1 MRYPPSPRKALKVL
15 RTKDLGPDFDP
26 DSESGLCLGWGLSGE
41 RVCQVGRSFLGW
53 FLICFVLVGCAP
65 PRSSRIVIGAKNFT
79 EQVVLGE
86 LLAQEI
92 EAATG
97 ERVDR
102 RFYLAGSYICNQA
115 LVSGRIDGYVE
126 YTGTALTAILKQ
138 PLPPVGERDEATV
151 WRRVR
156 DLYASQYGVRVGR
169 GLGFEDTFAMV
180 VRGED
185 ARRLGLRTISDA
197 AKVAPEWRLG
207 VGYEFEE
214 RPDGLRGLEA
224 AYGLR
229 FREAPRVMDLGLLYR
244 ALAAGQVDMVA
255 GNSTDGPI
263 RAMGAVVLVDDRH
276 YFPPYEAVPLVREDS
291 IRRHPGIAVAME
303 RLAGKVSAEDV
314 REMNYAVD
322 SEHKDVAEVVREFRR
337 KKGL

>member
-1 MRYPPSPRKALKVL
+1 MKADHGFRGFRGLIRIK
-15 RTKDLGPDFDP
+15 
-26 DSESGLCLGWGLSGE
+26 SE
-41 RVCQVGRSFLGW
+41 GW
-53 FLICFVLVGCAP
+53 FDAGFRLTTLILLLAVCGGLTGCAP

-92 EAATG
+92 EVVTH

-102 RFYLAGSYICNQA
+102 KFYLAGSYICQQA

-138 PLPPVGERDEATV
+138 PLPPVGQRDAATV
-151 WRRVR
+151 LRRVR
-156 DLYASQYGVRVGR
+156 DLYASRFGVRVGP

-180 VRGED
+180 VRGDD

-197 AKVAPEWRLG
+197 VKVAPEWRLG

-224 AYGLR
+224 AYGLK
-229 FREAPRVMDLGLLYR
+229 FREAPRTMDLGLLYR

-263 RAMGAVVLVDDRH
+263 RALGFVVLADDRH

-291 IRRHPGIAVAME
+291 LRRHPGIGVAME
-303 RLAGKVSAEDV
+303 RLAGKVSAEEV
-314 REMNYAVD
+314 QTMNDAVD
-322 SEHKDVAEVVREFRR
+322 GQHRDVGVVVREFRR
-337 KKGL
+337 SKGL